1 MASDLSKITIGP
13 GPSAARLQLL
23 IERAIALSRGMAA
36 MPLTSQNLARME
48 LQILLKRI
56 TEAARDTADGIEA
69 AADRIS
75 RTPAAGK
82 TASR

>member
-23 IERAIALSRGMAA
+23 IERALELSRGMPA
-36 MPLTSQNLARME
+36 MPRARHNLALTE
-48 LQILLKRI
+48 LKTLLEQI

-69 AADRIS
+69 AAGRIS
-75 RTPAAGK
+75 
-82 TASR
+82 